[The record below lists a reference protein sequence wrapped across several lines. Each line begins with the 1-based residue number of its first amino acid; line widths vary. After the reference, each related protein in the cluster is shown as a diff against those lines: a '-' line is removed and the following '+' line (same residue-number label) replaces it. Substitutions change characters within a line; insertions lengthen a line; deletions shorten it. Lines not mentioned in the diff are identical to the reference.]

1 MARWAEDLTLERE
14 PGTNLGRVLAIV
26 EQWFELDTH

>member
-14 PGTNLGRVLAIV
+14 PGTNLRRVLAMV
-26 EQWFELDTH
+26 DVWFELDTH